1 MGFLQQLL
9 FPRDDRKYFR
19 MLVDLSTQVYRGA
32 AIFKDFV
39 DTYEQLSDQERGQRA
54 ADIKEIEHR
63 CDELSHIIIM
73 QLNKAEDVSHGETI
87 HAAAS
92 LLATVMDGISAVS
105 KRMLL
110 FGVAKPNDD
119 LKQFALLVHN
129 SCKELPTL
137 MQQFYAPHRAHQ
149 VITRI
154 HGIERE
160 ADYVHNLAMASLFAN
175 KRDARELVIFKDL
188 YDLLEEIVDNTE
200 YLARVIENLVA
211 KEHR

>member
-9 FPRDDRKYFR
+9 FPGDDRKYFR
-19 MLVDLSTQVYRGA
+19 MLVDLSTQVSRGA
-32 AIFKDFV
+32 IIFKDFV
-39 DTYEQLSDQERGQRA
+39 DTYEQLSDQDRSQRT
-54 ADIKEIEHR
+54 ADIKEMEHR

-73 QLNKAEDVSHGETI
+73 QLNKAEDVSHAATI

-92 LLATVMDGISAVS
+92 LLATIMDGISSVS

-110 FGVAKPNDD
+110 FGVAKSNDD

-129 SCKELPTL
+129 SCKELPQL
-137 MQQFYAPHRAHQ
+137 MQQIHAPHRAHQ
-149 VITRI
+149 TITRI

-160 ADYVHNLAMASLFAN
+160 ADYVHNLAMASLFAS

-188 YDLLEEIVDNTE
+188 YDLLEDIVDNTE
-200 YLARVIENLVA
+200 YTARVVENMVA
-211 KEHR
+211 KEHQ